1 MGKRMKKAKR
11 LPVYVLRGCGLV
23 VSLLAMVAQLAAAWS
38 AWLPPQEH
46 PRASLLGFAFPFL
59 LVANAALLVGW
70 LLVRRRYACV
80 PALALLLTLPTV
92 RAVCPFNW
100 PRKAPKG
107 SLELMTFNVFN
118 LSNPDKLP
126 KTQLPLVQYIVGSGA
141 DIVCCQEAGGMDDKA
156 VDSLLA
162 MVYPYRDFHAS
173 SVLGDHMLCLSK
185 YPILDVDTVEV
196 AEKRGP
202 SLAYRIQVGQ
212 DTLLL
217 VNNHLESYKLTATD
231 KAEYKE
237 MLTEPSDT
245 AVRKGVRTL
254 LPRLMEANR
263 KRGPQAERVAQY
275 IEASESEYIVCMG
288 DMNDTPMSY
297 VHHRLTRRLH
307 DAYTRT
313 GNGMGWSYHRS
324 GMYFRIDHILTSP
337 SVKAY
342 EAHVDR
348 SCKDSDHYPLRCRIV
363 LRHDNR

>member
-1 MGKRMKKAKR
+1 MGKRMRKARR
-11 LPVYVLRGCGLV
+11 LPLYVLYACGLC
-23 VSLLAMVAQLAAAWS
+23 VSLLAMAAQLAAAWS

-59 LVANAALLVGW
+59 LVANVALLVGW

-80 PALALLLTLPTV
+80 PAAALLLTLPTV
-92 RAVCPFNW
+92 RAVCPLNW
-100 PRKAPKG
+100 PRKAPKER
-107 SLELMTFNVFN
+107 LELMTFNVFN
-118 LSNPDKLP
+118 LSNPNKLP
-126 KTQLPLVQYIVGSGA
+126 KSQLPLVRFIVGSGA

-162 MVYPYRDFHAS
+162 TVYPYRDFHAS
-173 SVLGDHMLCLSK
+173 SALGDHMLCLSK
-185 YPILDVDTVEV
+185 YPILSVDTVKV
-196 AEKRGP
+196 AEGRGP
-202 SLAYRIQVGQ
+202 SLAYRIQVGR

-217 VNNHLESYKLTATD
+217 VNNHLESYRLASSD

-245 AVRKGVRTL
+245 AVRKGLRTL
-254 LPRLMEANR
+254 LPKIIEANC

-275 IEASESEYIVCMG
+275 IEASGSEYIVCVG

-297 VHHRLTRRLH
+297 VHHRLTRHLN

-313 GNGMGWSYHRS
+313 GNGMGWSYHHS
-324 GMYFRIDHILTSP
+324 GMYYRIDHILTST
-337 SVKAY
+337 SVETYGAY
-342 EAHVDR
+342 VDR

-363 LRHDNR
+363 LRHGSR

>member
-1 MGKRMKKAKR
+1 MGKRMKKVRR
-11 LPVYVLRGCGLV
+11 LPLCVLRICGLG
-23 VSLLAMVAQLAAAWS
+23 VSLVAMVAQLAAAWS

-46 PRASLLGFAFPFL
+46 PRASLLGFVFPFL
-59 LVANAALLVGW
+59 LVANVALLVGW

-80 PALALLLTLPTV
+80 PAAALLLTLPTV
-92 RAVCPFNW
+92 RAVCPLNW

-126 KTQLPLVQYIVGSGA
+126 KCQLPIVQFIVGSGA
-141 DIVCCQEAGGMDDKA
+141 DIVCCQEAGGMDDKS

-162 MVYPYRDFHAS
+162 TVYPYRDLHAS
-173 SVLGDHMLCLSK
+173 SAMGDHMLCLSK
-185 YPILDVDTVEV
+185 YPILDVDTVVV
-196 AEKRGP
+196 AENRGP
-202 SLAYRIQVGQ
+202 SLAYRIQVGR

-217 VNNHLESYKLTATD
+217 VNNHLESYKLASTD

-245 AVRKGVRTL
+245 AVRKGLRTL
-254 LPRLMEANR
+254 LPKIMEANR
-263 KRGPQAERVAQY
+263 NRGPQAERVAQY
-275 IEASESEYIVCMG
+275 IEASESEYIVCVG

-297 VHHRLTRRLH
+297 VHHRLTRHLN

-313 GNGMGWSYHRS
+313 ANGMGWTYHHS
-324 GMYFRIDHILTSP
+324 GMYYRIDHILVSP

-342 EAHVDR
+342 GAYVDR
-348 SCKDSDHYPLRCRIV
+348 SQKDSDHYPLRCHIV
-363 LRHDNR
+363 LGQDSR